1 MPQIFTA
8 SADTWLR
15 ATVLGVFLVVGGGGL
30 VASGLV
36 NSGYMTRAGW
46 AVAQPVPFSHKHHVG
61 ELGLDCRYCHT
72 TVETSANAG
81 FPPTDVCMT
90 CHSQLWTG
98 APMLAPVR
106 ESLATDRPLAWNR
119 VAKLPEYVF
128 FNHAIHVNR
137 GVPCVACHGRIDRM
151 PLTWRAHAFQMRFC
165 LDCHRNPAPALKPPE
180 QVTRM
185 DWASWD
191 ADPVNRGYGAA
202 RAKALHIEPA
212 KITNCEV
219 CHR

>member
-1 MPQIFTA
+1 
-8 SADTWLR
+8 
-15 ATVLGVFLVVGGGGL
+15 
-30 VASGLV
+30 
-36 NSGYMTRAGW
+36 
-46 AVAQPVPFSHKHHVG
+46 
-61 ELGLDCRYCHT
+61 
-72 TVETSANAG
+72 
-81 FPPTDVCMT
+81 
-90 CHSQLWTG
+90 
-98 APMLAPVR
+98 
-106 ESLATDRPLAWNR
+106 
-119 VAKLPEYVF
+119 
-128 FNHAIHVNR
+128 
-137 GVPCVACHGRIDRM
+137 
-151 PLTWRAHAFQMRFC
+151 MRFC